1 MPTSTEY
8 ANSDRVGDSRAR
20 RARRPSRVL
29 GNSEGGGVAVV
40 EVEEEEKVLVMVLRA
55 LHLHCIVSVCV
66 CV

>member
-40 EVEEEEKVLVMVLRA
+40 KVEEEEEKVLVMVLRA
-55 LHLHCIVSVCV
+55 LHLHCIVSLCV
-66 CV
+66 

>member
-40 EVEEEEKVLVMVLRA
+40 EVEEEEEKVLVMVLRA
-55 LHLHCIVSVCV
+55 LHLHCIVSLCV
-66 CV
+66 